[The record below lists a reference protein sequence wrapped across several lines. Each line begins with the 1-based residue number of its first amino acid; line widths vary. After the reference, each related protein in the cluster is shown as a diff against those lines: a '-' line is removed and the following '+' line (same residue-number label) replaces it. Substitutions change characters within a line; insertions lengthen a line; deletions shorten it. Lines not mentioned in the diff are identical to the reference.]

1 MMLLKITGA
10 GYKIEISVEDD
21 ATVMDIKNAV
31 ENETGLHPSYQRLLW
46 RGKELKQHDDD
57 TGSCASVYGVCHRTK
72 LMLLH
77 SAAYVQD
84 KDQMMKLQRIL
95 EEMNTMEQKASTNT
109 LTPSE
114 VQHCCTLLC
123 CQLDGID
130 VGSSDTLRQI
140 RRKHIQRC
148 HEIANLYPETK

>member
-1 MMLLKITGA
+1 MLLKITGA
-10 GYKIEISVEDD
+10 GFKIEVSVEDD
-21 ATVMDIKNAV
+21 ATVQDIKNAV
-31 ENETGLHPSYQRLLW
+31 ETQTGLHPSYQRLLW
-46 RGKELKQHDDD
+46 RGKELIKNDV
-57 TGSCASVYGVCHRTK
+57 ASVYGVCHRTK

-84 KDQMMKLQRIL
+84 RDQMIPLQDIM
-95 EEMNTMEQKASTNT
+95 EEMNTMETKAASNK

-123 CQLDGID
+123 CKLDAID

-140 RRKHIQRC
+140 RRKYIQRC
-148 HEIANLYPETK
+148 HDIANLYPETD